1 MVGRHEHHASG
12 NWVVK
17 EGQAE
22 EFITRWKSW
31 LTTSAQKVPGF
42 GSATLIRDIN
52 NPNHFIS
59 MSDWDDPK
67 MRDQWKNSPEFA
79 EGMARVRELTDDF
92 SGGDYVVAVR
102 V

>member
-1 MVGRHEHHASG
+1 MAAREHYASG
-12 NWVVK
+12 NWTVK

-22 EFITRWKSW
+22 EFITRWKAW
-31 LTTSAQKVPGF
+31 LTESAQKVPGF
-42 GSATLIRDIN
+42 GSATLIRDIY

-59 MSDWDDPK
+59 FSDWEDPK

-79 EGMARVRELTDDF
+79 EGMAHVRELTDDF